1 MSGKPISALLL
12 CAGMGTRLR
21 PFTDHW
27 PKCLMPVRGRPLL
40 DYWLRSA
47 RRAGVTNIVVNGH
60 HHAPIVRS
68 FLEREIYAHYVQFVF
83 EPNLLG
89 TAATLRQNASMFAN
103 KTTMLVH
110 ADNLV
115 TADLP
120 GFIAWHAQGRP
131 RGTELTMMTFD
142 TPDPRSCGIVELD
155 SRGVV
160 CGFHEKVADPPGTRA
175 NGAVYLLEPEV
186 TEWIATHSAITDFST
201 QVIPRYL
208 GKIAA
213 WHNDQI
219 HRDIGT
225 PDALCEAQ
233 SDAVN
238 LDPDESFHTW
248 EYFGRFAQIVADV
261 EQRCQ
266 GRGRGGL

>member
-1 MSGKPISALLL
+1 
-12 CAGMGTRLR
+12 
-21 PFTDHW
+21 
-27 PKCLMPVRGRPLL
+27 
-40 DYWLRSA
+40 
-47 RRAGVTNIVVNGH
+47 
-60 HHAPIVRS
+60 
-68 FLEREIYAHYVQFVF
+68 
-83 EPNLLG
+83 
-89 TAATLRQNASMFAN
+89 
-103 KTTMLVH
+103 
-110 ADNLV
+110 
-115 TADLP
+115 
-120 GFIAWHAQGRP
+120 
-131 RGTELTMMTFD
+131 
-142 TPDPRSCGIVELD
+142 
-155 SRGVV
+155 
-160 CGFHEKVADPPGTRA
+160 
-175 NGAVYLLEPEV
+175 VYLLEPEV

-225 PDALCEAQ
+225 PSALCEAQ

-238 LDPDESFHTW
+238 IDPEESFHTW